1 MNVNVIIALD
11 TRRKKKDGTYPI
23 ILRLSRDERTLP
35 IPTKYS
41 VAQND
46 WDDKKREVKNSYKGL
61 TSVARL
67 NNILSAQRKNARDI
81 ILKLQETEK
90 LDSLTLADVKVRIMK
105 QSASASFITYA
116 EEQIDALNE
125 ARRFGTARWYTSTVS
140 VLKDFVNDKIYENTG
155 KPKNNTKELY
165 TGKDIK
171 FEDITHKFLTK

>member
-1 MNVNVIIALD
+1 MTNVNVILALD

-23 ILRLSRDERTLP
+23 ILRLSSDERTLP

-46 WDDKKREVKNSYKGL
+46 WDAKKREVKNSYKGL

-67 NNILSAQRKNARDI
+67 NNILAAQKKEARDI
-81 ILKLQETEK
+81 ILKLQEAGK
-90 LDSLTLADVKVRIMK
+90 LNVLTLNDVKVRIVK

-125 ARRFGTARWYTSTVS
+125 ARRFGTARW
-140 VLKDFVNDKIYENTG
+140 LKRLEKVISKQVHY
-155 KPKNNTKELY
+155 L
-165 TGKDIK
+165 
-171 FEDITHKFLTK
+171 